1 MLPQCEYL
9 KILLDIKSAPR
20 FLTNSHRITEWLRLE
35 RPSGSIWPNLHSRDS
50 QRRVPR
56 PKTRW
61 LLKVSKE
68 GTPQPLVSLC
78 QCSVTAAWCSEG
90 TFCVPIFTHCL
101 LPCHR
106 APLRKAWLST
116 APHSLVSAACLV
128 RALNPF
134 ADVINENIKQYWS
147 QHWPL
152 EDTNHHWSLF
162 WHWVIDHHSGFFP
175 VDSSSSTEQSNH

>member
-1 MLPQCEYL
+1 MLKPM
-9 KILLDIKSAPR
+9 S
-20 FLTNSHRITEWLRLE
+20 
-35 RPSGSIWPNLHSRDS
+35 
-50 QRRVPR
+50 
-56 PKTRW
+56 RW
-61 LLKVSKE
+61 LLEIFKE
-68 GTPQPLVSLC
+68 ENPHLLWAIC
-78 QCSVTAAWCSEG
+78 ASVLSPAQHRIVAWCSEG

-162 WHWVIDHHSGFFP
+162 RHWVIDHHSGFFP
-175 VDSSSSTEQSNH
+175 VDSSSSTEQSNHQIHIFHI